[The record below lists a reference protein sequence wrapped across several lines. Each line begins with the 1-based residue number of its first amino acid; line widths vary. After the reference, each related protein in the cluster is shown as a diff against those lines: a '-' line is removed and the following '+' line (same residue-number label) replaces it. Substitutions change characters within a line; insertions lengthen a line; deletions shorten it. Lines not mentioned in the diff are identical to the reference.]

1 MKNTEKNIEEIKRW
15 NFVSVFILMAILV
28 VLLLPHAN
36 AQTITMANPD
46 NVGQRDIM
54 VYWSNGSLYGL
65 YNTTSIIT
73 LDNTSDYLFTLK
85 PQGNSWI
92 DDPTDWLG
100 NHAYPYVVSNM
111 IPLIVIFAFLG
122 ILIGGLKR

>member
-1 MKNTEKNIEEIKRW
+1 MIIAL
-15 NFVSVFILMAILV
+15 IAL
-28 VLLLPHAN
+28 VLLVILPAQ

-54 VYWSNGSLYGL
+54 VYWSNGSFYGL

-73 LDNTSDYLFTLK
+73 LDANESYIFTLK

>member
-1 MKNTEKNIEEIKRW
+1 MIIAL
-15 NFVSVFILMAILV
+15 IAL
-28 VLLLPHAN
+28 VLLVILPAQ

-73 LDNTSDYLFTLK
+73 LDANESYIFTLK
-85 PQGNSWI
+85 PQLSNPLDNPATFLSTI
-92 DDPTDWLG
+92 FTFVETNIIPLSILIFLAALWLG
-100 NHAYPYVVSNM
+100 R
-111 IPLIVIFAFLG
+111 
-122 ILIGGLKR
+122 K

>member
-1 MKNTEKNIEEIKRW
+1 MKKHIMI
-15 NFVSVFILMAILV
+15 IALIAL
-28 VLLLPHAN
+28 VLLVILPAQ

-73 LDNTSDYLFTLK
+73 LDANESYIFTLK
-85 PQGNSWI
+85 PQLSNPLDNPATFLSTI
-92 DDPTDWLG
+92 FTFVETNIIPLSILIFLAALWLG
-100 NHAYPYVVSNM
+100 R
-111 IPLIVIFAFLG
+111 
-122 ILIGGLKR
+122 K

>member
-1 MKNTEKNIEEIKRW
+1 MKKELLI
-15 NFVSVFILMAILV
+15 ILM
-28 VLLLPHAN
+28 VLLAIIPVT
-36 AQTITMANPD
+36 AQTIAISSPD
-46 NVGQRDIM
+46 DTSERDIL
-54 VYWSNGSLYGL
+54 VYWSNGTLYGS

-92 DDPTDWLG
+92 DDPADWLG
-100 NHAYPYVVSNM
+100 NYAYPYVVSNM